1 MMRKAITQGVAGVIV
16 RVAGTL
22 QSPFAIRRPYESYA
36 TDMYLLQGS
45 RFRFRV
51 WGLGF
56 GVWG

>member
-36 TDMYLLQGS
+36 TDMYLLQD
-45 RFRFRV
+45 
-51 WGLGF
+51 LG
-56 GVWG
+56 